1 MVSNS
6 HLSGH
11 SVLPGHFGCDAYL
24 VDILTE
30 RLFAIDVLAHSH
42 RRHTGRDMGM
52 VGRRHHCRVDVLL
65 FPVEQLAEIIV
76 SPGLGKPLE
85 ARIVGV
91 SNLWMVVTDRL
102 MGSFLV
108 DIANCND
115 IDTAQMTL
123 PVLSNRKRLR

>member
-1 MVSNS
+1 
-6 HLSGH
+6 
-11 SVLPGHFGCDAYL
+11 
-24 VDILTE
+24 
-30 RLFAIDVLAHSH
+30 
-42 RRHTGRDMGM
+42 M
-52 VGRRHHCRVDVLL
+52 VGRRHHCRIDVLL

-91 SNLWMVVTDRL
+91 SNLWMVVTDSL

-115 IDTAQMTL
+115 IDTAQMSL
-123 PVLSNRKRLR
+123 QPSRIGHDFVDEKSPVTPGADECQVERFARSSVAGAAQHVSRNNRKRNR